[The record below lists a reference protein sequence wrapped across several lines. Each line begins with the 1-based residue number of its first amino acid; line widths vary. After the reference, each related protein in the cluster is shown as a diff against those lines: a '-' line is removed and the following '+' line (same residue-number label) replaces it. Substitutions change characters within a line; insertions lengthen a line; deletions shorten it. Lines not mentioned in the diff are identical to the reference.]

1 MSQVRTRLDEVTRGK
16 PVAQVVRLPLTACQ
30 ISGGIMNESMR
41 GTRLGTSSY
50 EVDKGGRVPV
60 RLTTYI
66 CIKDHRMAFPFYAD
80 AEDVP
85 DTWTCDCGET
95 AVRLGATIP
104 MQEPARRPRTHY
116 EILRERRSEKEL
128 RELLAERLEVL
139 RSGHSVRS
147 A

>member
-1 MSQVRTRLDEVTRGK
+1 
-16 PVAQVVRLPLTACQ
+16 
-30 ISGGIMNESMR
+30 MNESMR

-50 EVDKGGRVPV
+50 EVDKGVRVPV

-66 CIKDHRMAFPFYAD
+66 CIKDHRMTFPFYAD
-80 AEDVP
+80 AEEVP
-85 DTWTCDCGET
+85 DTWTCECGET

-104 MQEPARRPRTHY
+104 MQEPVRRPRTHY
-116 EILRERRSEKEL
+116 EILRERRSEREL
-128 RELLAERLEVL
+128 RRLLAERLEVL